1 MWKKRTKYLLVSS
14 LLCACHRGNDSL
26 ILAVGVVLVTCRFV
40 VYWFLAVCL
49 QNEEEEEDW
58 INIRFLYMDLG
69 LVTIFVVQQGVSPW
83 KGVYFHPV
91 DIFNWLGLLVPIQ
104 CIEIYEFYVDN
115 LRSYSSFQMTVESNY
130 VIAIATLSDWL
141 KRVALVSQP
150 MRSKTNRTM
159 YAWFFPRFGRVT
171 GDC

>member
-26 ILAVGVVLVTCRFV
+26 ILAVALVLVTCRFV

-49 QNEEEEEDW
+49 LNEEEEEEDW
-58 INIRFLYMDLG
+58 INIRFLYMELG
-69 LVTIFVVQQGVSPW
+69 LAIIFVVQQGVSPW

-91 DIFNWLGLLVPIQ
+91 DTLNWLGLLVPIQ
-104 CIEIYEFYVDN
+104 CIEIYEFYVDD
-115 LRSYSSFQMTVESNY
+115 LRSYSSCQMTVESSY

-141 KRVALVSQP
+141 KRVALVSHQWEAKP
-150 MRSKTNRTM
+150 IAPCTRDFSR
-159 YAWFFPRFGRVT
+159 ASGEFRVT
-171 GDC
+171 